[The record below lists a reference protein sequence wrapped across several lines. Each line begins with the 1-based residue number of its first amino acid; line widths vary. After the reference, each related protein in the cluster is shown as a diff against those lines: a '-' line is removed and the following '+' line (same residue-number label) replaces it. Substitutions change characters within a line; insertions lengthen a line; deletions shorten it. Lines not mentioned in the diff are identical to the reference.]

1 MSKEDFKGISSM
13 KEISFVVWWGEIIKR
28 YDITSIDKR
37 EIARMAFIVG
47 CNTRVNRRKDND

>member
-13 KEISFVVWWGEIIKR
+13 KEISFAVWWEEIIKR

-47 CNTRVNRRKDND
+47 CNTRVNRR